1 MLSKIDFMKRL
12 LYSICLLVLLCPV
25 KLQAQEFLIPE
36 IAFGGA
42 DYQDRL
48 YRELLYDDQ
57 HQSFGERGHIFEAFY
72 LALPDIPAS
81 CNPTPPE
88 YAFVVKDSMIVLKR
102 AKSNIRDALF
112 AQNRIQYHYIEG
124 YDPEQQQRM
133 RKEAA
138 SLKSYQ
144 ADVWTMSVSPA
155 FCRSINDLF
164 DVANL
169 TATYLQCED
178 KSRNKEKSTNQL
190 EEITLGSHGYRY
202 FGCWGKLSHIY
213 ATENDSRTGRLVLLA
228 DSICYAIEHHDTAV
242 LNRQHVVCKTLS
254 REFKR
259 NIPDCYFTAGCI
271 KSAGTR
277 KPWQIELFNSQVQ
290 GDFWLKF
297 NVDRI
302 ADEAMIEE
310 YRQLYADSVV
320 TWTREVYMINPVRYP
335 QITVEENT
343 PAECYIY
350 GEQDN
355 AKYQEI
361 CEVNI
366 PKALLR
372 RDIILSVLELP
383 LGRYRLDAENNW
395 VPIR

>member
-1 MLSKIDFMKRL
+1 M
-12 LYSICLLVLLCPV
+12 
-25 KLQAQEFLIPE
+25 
-36 IAFGGA
+36 
-42 DYQDRL
+42 
-48 YRELLYDDQ
+48 
-57 HQSFGERGHIFEAFY
+57 
-72 LALPDIPAS
+72 
-81 CNPTPPE
+81 
-88 YAFVVKDSMIVLKR
+88 
-102 AKSNIRDALF
+102 
-112 AQNRIQYHYIEG
+112 
-124 YDPEQQQRM
+124 
-133 RKEAA
+133 
-138 SLKSYQ
+138 
-144 ADVWTMSVSPA
+144 
-155 FCRSINDLF
+155 
-164 DVANL
+164 
-169 TATYLQCED
+169 
-178 KSRNKEKSTNQL
+178 

-254 REFKR
+254 SEFKR

-383 LGRYRLDAENNW
+383 LGRYFLDAENHW
-395 VPIR
+395 VQLSVH

>member
-1 MLSKIDFMKRL
+1 MKRL
-12 LYSICLLVLLCPV
+12 FYSIFLLVILCPV
-25 KLQAQEFLIPE
+25 KLQAQEFLIPARE
-36 IAFGGA
+36 FGGA

-48 YRELLYDDQ
+48 YRELLYDDYRQ
-57 HQSFGERGHIFEAFY
+57 TFGERGHIFEAFY
-72 LALPDIPAS
+72 LALPDVHGSP
-81 CNPTPPE
+81 NPTPPE

-102 AKSNIRDALF
+102 AKSNIDDALF
-112 AQNRIQYHYIEG
+112 AQNRIQYHYIKG
-124 YDPEQQQRM
+124 YDAEQQQRM
-133 RKEAA
+133 RKAVA
-138 SLKSYQ
+138 SLKSYR

-155 FCRSINDLF
+155 FCRCINDLF
-164 DVANL
+164 EIANL

-178 KSRNKEKSTNQL
+178 KSRNQEKSTSQM
-190 EEITLGSHGYRY
+190 EEMTLGFRGYRY
-202 FGCWGKLSHIY
+202 FGCWGDLSRTY

-228 DSICYAIEHHDTAV
+228 DSICYAVEHHDTAV
-242 LNRQHVVCKTLS
+242 LNRQHIVCKTLS

-259 NIPDCYFTAGCI
+259 DLPDCYFTVGCC

-290 GDFWLKF
+290 GDFWLYF

-320 TWTREVYMINPVRYP
+320 TWTREVYMNNPVRYP
-335 QITVEENT
+335 KITVEENN

-350 GEQDN
+350 GEQYN

-361 CEVNI
+361 CEISI

-372 RDIILSVLELP
+372 RDIILSVLDLP

-395 VPIR
+395 VPIH